1 MQPPEHHPGDN
12 KLPKQRKD
20 YSLFFFEQQGNRSY
34 LRFTPLGVTVI
45 LLLIAVPLI
54 LILILYFVNS
64 QNLEDI
70 KINTNI
76 SVQSP
81 TPYTVNRTIIPRP
94 TPVPALPKVRQP
106 QIKVPEQ
113 PLNEPPINNTNEGK
127 PARTPRAIQNS
138 NSNSSANYK

>member
-34 LRFTPLGVTVI
+34 LRFTPLGVTAI

-70 KINTNI
+70 KLNTNI

-81 TPYTVNRTIIPRP
+81 TPYSVNRTIIPRP
-94 TPVPALPKVRQP
+94 TPVPALPKVKQQP

-113 PLNEPPINNTNEGK
+113 PLNELPINNTNEGK
-127 PARTPRAIQNS
+127 PARPPTTIQNS
-138 NSNSSANYK
+138 NGSANNK